1 MSTTTAPRAAQK
13 PPPAAQTAP
22 ADGDVT
28 VRFGIRAR
36 ILSLVAVFVLVLVVV
51 SVMSIT
57 ALRTTSEDAKTIVG
71 LQTSVA
77 GPLNAVHQNQ
87 LKARMIVAQI
97 AAAPDSAAAG
107 EWLVAQGENDEEIAA
122 DIERLKVAVAGASP
136 ALERF
141 YPAFEA
147 WLDARDKIV
156 VPAALADD
164 PALYTEALNE
174 TGEPLKDAYLVDLD
188 EAHVELD
195 EYAGSISDAA
205 NAESSRATIIVV
217 VIGLVGVALALTGG
231 LFVAG
236 GIRRSVGAVQRSLEA
251 LAGGDL
257 TVRAEVTSRDE
268 TGVMANDLNHA
279 LEKLRETLSGVV
291 GSAGQVTESSHG
303 MSAGASQMMQGAEE
317 SSAQIGVVA
326 AAAEQVSRNVQTV
339 AAGAEQMGASIR
351 EIAQNAN
358 DAAKVAQSATSVART
373 TNETVAKL
381 GTSSQEIGNVVKVIT
396 SIAAQ
401 TNLLALNATIEA
413 ARAGEAGKGFAV
425 VASEVKDLAQETAR
439 ATEDIARR
447 VEAIQ
452 LDTVSAVAA
461 IGEISEIIASIN
473 DYQLTIA
480 SAVEEQTATTNE
492 MARSVTEAATGSG
505 EIAANISGVAQTA
518 ETSNG
523 VISEMG
529 TRVTDLD
536 GIAVQLRERIAAFT
550 F

>member
-1 MSTTTAPRAAQK
+1 MSTTTAPRAVQK
-13 PPPAAQTAP
+13 SPPATQTAP
-22 ADGDVT
+22 TDGEIT

-51 SVMSIT
+51 STMSIT
-57 ALRTTSEDAKTIVG
+57 ALRTTSDDAKTIVG

-77 GPLNAVHQNQ
+77 GPLNAIHQNQ

-97 AAAPDSAAAG
+97 AAAPDAAAAG
-107 EWLVAQGENDEEIAA
+107 EWLVEQGENDAEIAE
-122 DIERLKVAVAGASP
+122 DLTKLKAAVDGASP

-147 WLDARDKIV
+147 WVDARDKIV
-156 VPAALADD
+156 VPAALEDD
-164 PALYTEALNE
+164 PTLYTEALNE
-174 TGEPLKDAYLVDLD
+174 TAEPLKDAYLVDLD

-195 EYAGSISDAA
+195 EYAASISDAA
-205 NAESSRATIIVV
+205 HTESSRATVV
-217 VIGLVGVALALTGG
+217 VIVIGLVGVALALAGG

-236 GIRRSVGAVQRSLEA
+236 GIRRSIGAVQRSLKA
-251 LAGGDL
+251 LSAGDL
-257 TVRAEVTSRDE
+257 TVRADVTTRDE

-279 LEKLRETLSGVV
+279 LEKLRDALTGVV
-291 GSAGQVTESSHG
+291 GSAGLVTESSAQ

-358 DAAKVAQSATSVART
+358 DAAKVAQSATAVART

-505 EIAANISGVAQTA
+505 EIAANISGVAQSA
-518 ETSNG
+518 ETSNI

-529 TRVTDLD
+529 ARVTGLD
-536 GIAVQLRERIAAFT
+536 GIAVELRERVGAFT

>member
-1 MSTTTAPRAAQK
+1 MPTSPVPGPASALATASSEP
-13 PPPAAQTAP
+13 
-22 ADGDVT
+22 DVT

-36 ILSLVAVFVLVLVVV
+36 ILALVGVFVIVLVVV
-51 SVMSIT
+51 SSLSISSM
-57 ALRTTSEDAKTIVG
+57 RSSSDDANSIASLNSAIG
-71 LQTSVA
+71 A
-77 GPLNAVHQNQ
+77 PLNLLHQDQ
-87 LKARMIVAQI
+87 IKARMII
-97 AAAPDSAAAG
+97 AEIGVAPDEESENMWLDTQTANDAEMAASI
-107 EWLVAQGENDEEIAA
+107 EQLQAA
-122 DIERLKVAVAGASP
+122 VPDGGSP
-136 ALERF
+136 ALTSF
-141 YPAFEA
+141 YPAFQE
-147 WLDARDKIV
+147 WLTARDETILPV
-156 VPAALADD
+156 ALGED
-164 PALYTEALNE
+164 PVEYVEVYTEVSK
-174 TGEPLKDAYLVDLD
+174 PLVDAYLVFLD

-195 EYAGSISDAA
+195 VYAQGIADESADA
-205 NAESSRATIIVV
+205 SSRATTIVV
-217 VIGLVGVALALTGG
+217 VSGILGVVVALAGG
-231 LFVAG
+231 MYVAG
-236 GIRRSVGAVQRSLEA
+236 GIRRSVGAVQRSLKA
-251 LAGGDL
+251 LASGDL
-257 TVRAEVTSRDE
+257 TVPAEVTSRDE
-268 TGVMANDLNHA
+268 TGVMASDLNHA
-279 LEKLRETLSGVV
+279 LEKLREALSGVV
-291 GSAGQVTESSHG
+291 GSAGLVTDSSHE
-303 MSAGASQMMQGAEE
+303 MSAGAAQMLQGAEE

-339 AAGAEQMGASIR
+339 AAGAEEMGASIR

-358 DAAKVAQSATSVART
+358 DAARVAQSATAVART

-396 SIAAQ
+396 GIAAQ

-480 SAVEEQTATTNE
+480 SAVEEQTATTQE
-492 MARSVTEAATGSG
+492 MSRSVTEAATGSG

-518 ETSNG
+518 ESSNG

-529 TRVTDLD
+529 HRVSGLD
-536 GIAVQLRERIAAFT
+536 GIALQLRERIAAFV